1 MNEKKYPLATT
12 TWDEREFDSMQ
23 EVILSG
29 CFTMGDRVKQAE
41 LRFADIVGSRY
52 SVMVNSGSSA
62 NLLMVAS
69 LFFLSDK
76 PLCRGD
82 VVIVPAVS
90 WSTTYA
96 PLQQLGLKV
105 RFVDIDPKTMNID
118 LVQLES
124 AVCENTRLIFS
135 VNLLGN
141 PVNYLALNEIA
152 SRHSVLVLEDNCES
166 LGARLD
172 GQWAGTF
179 GIAGSFSSFFSH
191 HISTMEGGFVVT
203 DNEELYHVMLSVREH
218 GWTRCLPEQ
227 NQVSGVKSWDWFEES
242 FRFVLP
248 GFNLRPLELSGALA
262 IEQIKKIPNLIQG
275 RRDNG
280 RRFQEIAMGFK
291 SLSIQEETGES
302 SWFGFALVCRDVEVL
317 PRSRLRKT
325 LDRLGFEYRP
335 IVAGNFT
342 RNPVIKWFDL
352 ADHEVGT
359 FPNADDIHD
368 HGLFIG
374 NHHYSVNETL
384 DALSRVEELAID

>member
-1 MNEKKYPLATT
+1 MSEKKYPLATT
-12 TWDEREFDSMQ
+12 TWDERELDSMQ
-23 EVILSG
+23 EVIRSG
-29 CFTMGDRVKQAE
+29 RFTMGDRVKQAE
-41 LRFADIVGSRY
+41 LRFADIAGSRY

-76 PLCRGD
+76 PLYRGD

-105 RFVDIDPKTMNID
+105 RFVDIDPMTMNID
-118 LVQLES
+118 LVQLEN

-141 PVNYLALNEIA
+141 PVDYLALNEIA
-152 SRHSVLVLEDNCES
+152 SRHNLLVLEDNCES

-218 GWTRCLPEQ
+218 GWTRSLPEH
-227 NQVSGVKSWDWFEES
+227 NEVTGTKSCDWFEES

-262 IEQIKKIPNLIQG
+262 VEQIKKIPTLIQG
-275 RRDNG
+275 RRENG

-291 SLSIQEETGES
+291 SLSIQQETGES
-302 SWFGFALVCRDVEVL
+302 SWFGFALVCRDAKVF

-342 RNPVIKWFDL
+342 RNPVLKWFDL
-352 ADHEVGT
+352 VDYEVGT
-359 FPNADDIHD
+359 FPNADYIHD

-374 NHHYSVNETL
+374 NHHYPVNEAL
-384 DALSRVEELAID
+384 DALSRVEQLTID

>member
-1 MNEKKYPLATT
+1 MSEKKYPLATT
-12 TWDEREFDSMQ
+12 TWDEQELDAMQ
-23 EVILSG
+23 EVIRSG
-29 CFTMGDRVKQAE
+29 RFTMGDRVKQAE
-41 LRFADIVGSRY
+41 ARFADIAGSRY

-69 LFFLSDK
+69 LFFLSGR
-76 PLCRGD
+76 PLRRGD

-118 LVQLES
+118 LAQLDG

-141 PVNYLALNEIA
+141 PVDYRALNQIA
-152 SRHSVLVLEDNCES
+152 SRHDLLVLEDNCES

-172 GQWAGTF
+172 DQWAGTF
-179 GIAGSFSSFFSH
+179 GVAGSFSSFFSH

-203 DNEELYHVMLSVREH
+203 DSEELYHVMLSVREH
-218 GWTRCLPEQ
+218 GWTRSLPER
-227 NQVSGVKSWDWFEES
+227 NLVTGAKSDDWFEES

-262 IEQIKKIPNLIQG
+262 VEQIKKIPSLIRG
-275 RRDNG
+275 RRENG
-280 RRFQEIAMGFK
+280 KRFQEIATGFNR
-291 SLSIQEETGES
+291 LSIQEETGDS
-302 SWFGFALVCRDVEVL
+302 SWFGFALVCNDPDVF
-317 PRSRLRKT
+317 PRKRLRNT
-325 LDRLGFEYRP
+325 LDCLGFEYRP

-342 RNPVIKWFDL
+342 RNPVLKWFDV
-352 ADHEVGT
+352 AECDVGT
-359 FPNADDIHD
+359 FPNADYIHD

-374 NHHYSVNETL
+374 NHHYPMR
-384 DALSRVEELAID
+384 DALDVLSKIEGSI